1 MAKGKKSSGKHYV
14 SKGERPNVKR
24 STLLDLIATP
34 FKKLCTNRIRR
45 VRRGS
50 EGRASR

>member
-24 STLLDLIATP
+24 STLNAVRLDRDPVQNALY
-34 FKKLCTNRIRR
+34 KQD
-45 VRRGS
+45 S
-50 EGRASR
+50 EGKKKK